1 MHLSSAHTCF
11 MLYMSSPAH
20 VGYKSLANGEANGC
34 DQALMPKTL
43 EGRGMVVS
51 FAGPYRVATS
61 RMR

>member
-1 MHLSSAHTCF
+1 